1 MKNTIKYY
9 YDFKEA
15 KIIFDSE
22 NKKYIKNGDEVYEI
36 FEVIDRES
44 VMEAYNITQK
54 YDEYQ
59 KIIMNK
65 YNSIFTPYKEK
76 IFVLIEKKQIEK
88 EIRKINISKYEFK
101 KLKIDN
107 WNYIWQRKIDYFEF
121 QMLHIKGKYKIVDES
136 FDYFIGLA
144 ENAISYL
151 WINRLDNTNENTI
164 CRRRIDKD
172 NNYNPLNMVIDCP
185 MRDVGEYLKLLFW
198 TKSYDETKLRKIIKT
213 IIMQNENVKILFA
226 RLLYPSYYFD
236 IYEKIIQKEQKEKE
250 LINIINRIDE
260 YEEYISK
267 IYEIIKEDYK
277 DINPIEWIKKSEL
290 L

>member
-107 WNYIWQRKIDYFEF
+107 WNYIWQRKIDYFEL

-198 TKSYDETKLRKIIKT
+198 TKSYDEAKLRKTIKT

>member
-15 KIIFDSE
+15 KIIFDSS
-22 NKKYIKNGDEVYEI
+22 NKKHIKNGDKMYEL
-36 FEVIDRES
+36 FEVIDKES
-44 VMEAYNITQK
+44 VIEAYNITKK

-59 KIIMNK
+59 KIILNK
-65 YNSIFTPYKEK
+65 YNSIFTPYREK
-76 IFVLIEKKQIEK
+76 TFILIEKKQIEK
-88 EIRKINISKYEFK
+88 EIRKINISNYEFK

-121 QMLHIKGKYKIVDES
+121 QMLHIKGKYKVIDES

-151 WINRLDNTNENTI
+151 WVNRLDNTKENTI
-164 CRRRIDKD
+164 CRRRINKD
-172 NNYNPLNMVIDCP
+172 NNYNPLNIVIDCA

-198 TKSYDETKLRKIIKT
+198 TKNYDESKLRKIIKT
-213 IIMQNENVKILFA
+213 NIIENENVKILFA

-236 IYEKIIQKEQKEKE
+236 IYEKIIQKEQKEIE
-250 LINIINRIDE
+250 LINIINRVNE
-260 YEEYISK
+260 YEEYLSK

-277 DINPIEWIKKSEL
+277 DIQPIEWIKKSESL
-290 L
+290 

>member
-88 EIRKINISKYEFK
+88 GIRKINISKYEFK

-198 TKSYDETKLRKIIKT
+198 TKSYDEAKLRKIIKT

-226 RLLYPSYYFD
+226 RLLYPSHYFD